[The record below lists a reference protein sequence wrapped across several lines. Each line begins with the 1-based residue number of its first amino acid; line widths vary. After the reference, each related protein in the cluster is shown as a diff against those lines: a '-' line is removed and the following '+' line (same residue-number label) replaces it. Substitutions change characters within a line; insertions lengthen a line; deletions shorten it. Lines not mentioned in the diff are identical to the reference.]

1 MAISAVQ
8 PLPSRFNLEA
18 MLEMA
23 CPSFMLQRSCTRSRL
38 DVPVSFRFRSVLR
51 LGLRDVDWLDMD
63 LGFASAQD
71 WIRFRV
77 LRVCSRDWAWTDIL
91 REAPRFG

>member
-1 MAISAVQ
+1 M
-8 PLPSRFNLEA
+8 
-18 MLEMA
+18 
-23 CPSFMLQRSCTRSRL
+23 
-38 DVPVSFRFRSVLR
+38 LR